1 MRKKY
6 ESKYN
11 YCFYNIRAFSIKL
24 SSVSASDNN
33 GTTLQHNDISP
44 LDSNSEKIKLID
56 TDINQVNECDSN
68 ENIAVDDLNA
78 NQSTKD
84 VNGSLVINQ
93 SENEINGNGSQINE
107 TNLNTL
113 QGLINDAPNGS
124 TLDLSHDFDTVSEKL
139 IINITK
145 SMTIDGH
152 GHTIDL
158 AGSSSHDHYFK
169 VTDGSVTF
177 KNIRFINGYNKD
189 DDKGGAI
196 FFKSTLSCILINCS
210 FEKCWAESYGGAV
223 YSVGNLHIYNSTFFN
238 NHVENDGG
246 AVYAEGNL
254 IAENTIFENN
264 SAEDCSGAVDVE
276 GSNAELNSC
285 TLKNNRAKDDG
296 GALWIK
302 GDLIANNTIFEC
314 NSAGDCSGAVDV
326 EGSNAK
332 FDGCTFR
339 NNRAENDGGAIWAD
353 NKLTVNNSLFHHNI
367 AKDCAGAIEVEGSD
381 AAIYGCIFEN
391 NRAEDQG
398 GVVWAKNNL
407 IVKNTTFKDNTAAK
421 AGGTL
426 YVKGDLILINNP
438 ILFSVSED
446 KKPII
451 CKGSLKINDSSA
463 PNISFHS

>member
-254 IAENTIFENN
+254 I
-264 SAEDCSGAVDVE
+264 S
-276 GSNAELNSC
+276 
-285 TLKNNRAKDDG
+285 
-296 GALWIK
+296 
-302 GDLIANNTIFEC
+302 
-314 NSAGDCSGAVDV
+314 
-326 EGSNAK
+326 
-332 FDGCTFR
+332 
-339 NNRAENDGGAIWAD
+339 
-353 NKLTVNNSLFHHNI
+353 
-367 AKDCAGAIEVEGSD
+367 
-381 AAIYGCIFEN
+381 
-391 NRAEDQG
+391 
-398 GVVWAKNNL
+398 
-407 IVKNTTFKDNTAAK
+407 
-421 AGGTL
+421 
-426 YVKGDLILINNP
+426 
-438 ILFSVSED
+438 
-446 KKPII
+446 
-451 CKGSLKINDSSA
+451 
-463 PNISFHS
+463 